1 MQSCYGDIQNKM
13 VADLGS
19 GCGALTI
26 GAAVLEAGLVIGFE
40 IDEAAI
46 NICNENIE
54 QIQMFNLDVIC
65 CDVVKS
71 LPSR

>member
-1 MQSCYGDIQNKM
+1 M